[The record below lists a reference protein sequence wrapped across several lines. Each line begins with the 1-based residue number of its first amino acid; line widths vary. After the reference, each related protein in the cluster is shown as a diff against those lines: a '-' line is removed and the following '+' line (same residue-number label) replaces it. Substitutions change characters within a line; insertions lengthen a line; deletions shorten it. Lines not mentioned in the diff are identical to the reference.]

1 MTVSKKQLHQSYEL
15 NFLSQIQELVSLKLL
30 PIPRKWWTLQKH
42 VENCC
47 WLRILVKFRA
57 MNAGLDNRD
66 AYRAADSVSQ
76 NGGRVLQCPLCF
88 QGSNNEFHL
97 LMKCNIMIP
106 ARSEIKLC
114 DGRLLESTLIDLQS
128 RSQDK
133 FEAARMFLGQD
144 KDLQRTE
151 MMTEDLHST
160 S

>member
-30 PIPRKWWTLQKH
+30 PIPRKWWTLLKH

-57 MNAGLDNRD
+57 MNAGLGNRD

-76 NGGRVLQCPLCF
+76 DGGRVLQCPLCF